1 MILTLPT
8 VSLKSYIEN
17 PYPVLEIVRLC
28 PLCETRVLSRHG
40 EVERWVYQVALNQK
54 ITIFRLRCRP
64 CGVTVTLLPDFLLP
78 FGRYATAVVE
88 AAVELYLAG
97 TGSYRKVALTL
108 AHAVVPEEVL
118 QFSTPTEA
126 IDDLCLEPGYQLIHA
141 WVARVA
147 ARAVSDVQVAAAWA
161 TTRVPTSTV
170 VDHQT
175 TPLTPTQTG
184 RTQSPA
190 KRAGLDA
197 ARMLVRIFASVRELN
212 PAGMSWLAAWRR
224 FVAIVIPRTSWPG
237 PPRSPP

>member
-40 EVERWVYQVALNQK
+40 EVERWVYQVARNQK

-141 WVARVA
+141 W
-147 ARAVSDVQVAAAWA
+147 A

-224 FVAIVIPRTSWPG
+224 FVAIVIPLTSWPG